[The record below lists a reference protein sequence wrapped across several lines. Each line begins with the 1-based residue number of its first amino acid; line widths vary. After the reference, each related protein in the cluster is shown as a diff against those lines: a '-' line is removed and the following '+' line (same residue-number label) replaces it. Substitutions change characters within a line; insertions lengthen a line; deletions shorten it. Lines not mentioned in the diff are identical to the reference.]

1 MDCQLQASK
10 SASSQSRRCSR
21 SHPSVTR
28 LALVLFILSIAL
40 CSPSPAQNFELS
52 NNHVLVTFGPKGLKS
67 IADRSSNNVAHFKS
81 DEFSFSV
88 DQDEIDS
95 SSLVPEVV
103 RSAGQITYIYKSHG
117 YTFDVVYEIGAAWH
131 FVTKQI
137 RIAAAPSSNYLVHRV
152 EPLRTTMQQRVVSAF
167 TPGTY
172 LPQFGARQEH
182 GSDEHPTHEFGT
194 FLRFSQTQGLML
206 LIQNPFLT
214 AKRTGET
221 VSLNYAPEMQWQS
234 TWSPFLSDIACI
246 GTYKLSGNRIPAR
259 MILEWQ
265 VPPGAFLGDGAD
277 RAEIEAFTDCVRQFL
292 IHPPPKPISVEI
304 GWTLNDYQ
312 IDVATQEGRA
322 EYKRVLD
329 TTADLGIEALLYA
342 PANYQLAQIDHD
354 ADDWNWEHVLWLGLG
369 QQIREGKWN
378 PEKSPLPASVTEM
391 LDYAKAKHVG
401 LLAYVYP
408 SLPFSQDSGWLVT
421 DSRKSAKKSYAT
433 LASRDFQDFLI
444 RELQSF
450 KRRTGVAG
458 YSFDYAFLNLPGS
471 SPYSQWWGWRRV
483 LEALRQSEPEIVI
496 DGRQTYQMFGPWS
509 WLAGSYPHPTGNDE
523 QPESFTPYP
532 DLHFDR
538 VSADRARF
546 VNYWYRNY
554 QFAPEEVIPG
564 YITHQTERSI
574 NLPSDTGSRAQ
585 AEREKL
591 VYTSYRARDWDYLAY
606 RYSELASIAT
616 AGWNNVMDMVPARDL
631 AEFEHFSKDDKAWIR
646 RWLEWAAANKEY
658 LRRTRTILGQPAIN
672 KVDGTSAI
680 LGDRGFLFL
689 FNPNYKQLT
698 ADFRLDETIGL
709 NEANNFL
716 LREIYPH
723 EGKLV
728 GKPGSGVW
736 NYGDQIH
743 LPLDGT
749 SATVFELAPA
759 GTALKQPIVFGS
771 NGTDSRAQQLV
782 RATLDDKALDVKH
795 ATGAFGTQEEI
806 GVLLPNDVRVDKVTL
821 NGKAMGFAQKGRYVT
836 FQVQFAGK
844 RFAHSEQVKLETAEN
859 ASLSGSFVVP
869 ARVLQ
874 QLAAR
879 QKKWPIPWMREDY
892 DTTWL
897 VPERLLLF
905 VQIAEPKDTM
915 EPLMTLDG
923 HPLQLT
929 KAYSSVRVHKASF
942 VGFYADLTN
951 IQAEVKHEIRLK
963 LPPLT
968 PGQFQGVFFD
978 NVETED
984 TQELAP

>member
-1 MDCQLQASK
+1 MDGQLQASK
-10 SASSQSRRCSR
+10 RAPSQSRRCSR
-21 SHPSVTR
+21 GPSVTR
-28 LALVLFILSIAL
+28 LALALFILSIAL

-52 NNHVLVTFGPKGLKS
+52 NNHVIVTFGPKGLKS
-67 IADRSSNNVAHFKS
+67 IADRSSNTVAHFKS

-117 YTFDVVYEIGAAWH
+117 YTFDVFYEIGAAWH

-137 RIAAAPSSNYLVHRV
+137 RIAAAPRSNYLVHRV
-152 EPLRTTMQQRVVSAF
+152 EPLRTTMQHRVVSAF

-214 AKRTGET
+214 AKRTRET
-221 VSLNYAPEMQWQS
+221 VSLYYAPEMQWQS

-246 GTYKLSGNRIPAR
+246 GTYKLSGNRIPAQ

-265 VPPGAFLGDGAD
+265 VPPGAFPDDGAD

-312 IDVATQEGRA
+312 IDVATEEGRA

-444 RELQSF
+444 RELQTF

-471 SPYSQWWGWRRV
+471 SCYSQWWGWRRV
-483 LEALRQSEPEIVI
+483 LEALRQSEPEMVI

-554 QFAPEEVIPG
+554 QFAPAEVIPG
-564 YITHQTERSI
+564 YITHQTERGI
-574 NLPSDTGSRAQ
+574 NLPSDAGSSAQ
-585 AEREKL
+585 AERERL
-591 VYTSYRARDWDYLAY
+591 VYTNYRARDW
-606 RYSELASIAT
+606 I
-616 AGWNNVMDMVPARDL
+616 
-631 AEFEHFSKDDKAWIR
+631 I
-646 RWLEWAAANKEY
+646 
-658 LRRTRTILGQPAIN
+658 
-672 KVDGTSAI
+672 
-680 LGDRGFLFL
+680 
-689 FNPNYKQLT
+689 
-698 ADFRLDETIGL
+698 
-709 NEANNFL
+709 
-716 LREIYPH
+716 
-723 EGKLV
+723 
-728 GKPGSGVW
+728 
-736 NYGDQIH
+736 
-743 LPLDGT
+743 
-749 SATVFELAPA
+749 
-759 GTALKQPIVFGS
+759 
-771 NGTDSRAQQLV
+771 
-782 RATLDDKALDVKH
+782 
-795 ATGAFGTQEEI
+795 
-806 GVLLPNDVRVDKVTL
+806 
-821 NGKAMGFAQKGRYVT
+821 
-836 FQVQFAGK
+836 
-844 RFAHSEQVKLETAEN
+844 
-859 ASLSGSFVVP
+859 
-869 ARVLQ
+869 
-874 QLAAR
+874 
-879 QKKWPIPWMREDY
+879 
-892 DTTWL
+892 
-897 VPERLLLF
+897 
-905 VQIAEPKDTM
+905 
-915 EPLMTLDG
+915 
-923 HPLQLT
+923 
-929 KAYSSVRVHKASF
+929 
-942 VGFYADLTN
+942 
-951 IQAEVKHEIRLK
+951 
-963 LPPLT
+963 
-968 PGQFQGVFFD
+968 
-978 NVETED
+978 
-984 TQELAP
+984 